1 MFSVLL
7 SGKLTKDPKPGVGRN
22 GQPYCTAS
30 IRVPVQGQKED
41 EPDFAFASVIAFGEE
56 AEKLSRLLIGDAV
69 SVAGSARLSQW
80 ERDGRQMTGL
90 NVTASGILSAYD
102 RRKRSGESE
111 RQSDDQDHTLSY
123 GRLVNPSQNQP
134 AEEDFSDDLRF

>member
-22 GQPYCTAS
+22 GQAYCTAP

-41 EPDFAFASVIAFGEE
+41 EPDFAFASVIAFGED
-56 AEKLSRLLIGDAV
+56 AEKLSRLLVGDVV
-69 SVAGSARLSQW
+69 SVTGSARLSQW

-90 NVTASGILSAYD
+90 NVTVTGILSAYD

-111 RQSDDQDHTLSY
+111 RQGDDPEQTLSY
-123 GRLVNPSQNQP
+123 GRLVSPGTQP
-134 AEEDFSDDLRF
+134 AEEDFSDDLGF

>member
-41 EPDFAFASVIAFGEE
+41 EPDFAFASVIAFGED

-80 ERDGRQMTGL
+80 ERDGKQMTGL
-90 NVTASGILSAYD
+90 NVTVSGILSVYE

-111 RQSDDQDHTLSY
+111 RQSEERGQALSY
-123 GRLVNPSQNQP
+123 GRLVNPGQNHA
-134 AEEDFSDDLRF
+134 AEEGFDDDLIF

>member
-22 GQPYCTAS
+22 GQPFCTAS

-41 EPDFAFASVIAFGEE
+41 EPDFAFASVIAFGED

-80 ERDGRQMTGL
+80 ERDGKQMTGL
-90 NVTASGILSAYD
+90 NVTVTGILSAYE
-102 RRKRSGESE
+102 RRKRSGEPE
-111 RQSDDQDHTLSY
+111 RQSDDREQALSY
-123 GRLVNPSQNQP
+123 GRLMNPRTQP
-134 AEEDFSDDLRF
+134 AEENLNDDLGF

>member
-22 GQPYCTAS
+22 GQAYCTAS

-41 EPDFAFASVIAFGEE
+41 EPDFAFASVIAFGED

-80 ERDGRQMTGL
+80 ERDGKQMTGL
-90 NVTASGILSAYD
+90 NVTVSGILSVYD
-102 RRKRSGESE
+102 RRKRSGEPE
-111 RQSDDQDHTLSY
+111 RQSDDRDPSLSY
-123 GRLVNPSQNQP
+123 GRLVNPGRNQP
-134 AEEDFSDDLRF
+134 AEEDFNDDHSF

>member
-30 IRVPVQGQKED
+30 VRVPVQGQKED
-41 EPDFAFASVIAFGEE
+41 EPDFAFASVIAFGED

-80 ERDGRQMTGL
+80 ERDGKQMTGL
-90 NVTASGILSAYD
+90 NVTVSGILSVYD
-102 RRKRSGESE
+102 RRKRSVEPE
-111 RQSDDQDHTLSY
+111 RQSDDRDPSLSY
-123 GRLVNPSQNQP
+123 GRLVNPGRNQP
-134 AEEDFSDDLRF
+134 AEEDFNDDHSF

>member
-41 EPDFAFASVIAFGEE
+41 EPDFAFASVIAFGED

-80 ERDGRQMTGL
+80 ERDGKQMTGL
-90 NVTASGILSAYD
+90 NVTVSGILSVYE
-102 RRKRSGESE
+102 RRKRSGEFE
-111 RQSDDQDHTLSY
+111 RQSEERGQALSY
-123 GRLVNPSQNQP
+123 GRLVNPGQNHP
-134 AEEDFSDDLRF
+134 PKEGFDDDLSF

>member
-41 EPDFAFASVIAFGEE
+41 EPDFAFASVIAFGED

-80 ERDGRQMTGL
+80 ERDGKQMTGL
-90 NVTASGILSAYD
+90 NVTVSGILSVYE
-102 RRKRSGESE
+102 RRKRSGEPE
-111 RQSDDQDHTLSY
+111 RQSEERGQALSY
-123 GRLVNPSQNQP
+123 GRLVNPGQNHP
-134 AEEDFSDDLRF
+134 AEEGFADDLSF

>member
-41 EPDFAFASVIAFGEE
+41 EPDYAFASVIAFGED

-69 SVAGSARLSQW
+69 SVAGSARLSNW
-80 ERDGRQMTGL
+80 ERDGKQMTGL
-90 NVTASGILSAYD
+90 NVTVSGILSVYE
-102 RRKRSGESE
+102 RRKRSGEPS
-111 RQSDDQDHTLSY
+111 RQSEERDQTLSY
-123 GRLVNPSQNQP
+123 GRLVNPSQNHP
-134 AEEDFSDDLRF
+134 AEAGFDDDLSF